1 MPERL
6 LRLCKLRV
14 SALATCRIVWTSVME
29 NGIKRR
35 EASRRAESGYFF
47 SLFLIIQIVNF
58 KTPSKLRAFQI
69 NLKLSAS

>member
-1 MPERL
+1 
-6 LRLCKLRV
+6 
-14 SALATCRIVWTSVME
+14 ME

-58 KTPSKLRAFQI
+58 KTPCKLRAFQI

>member
-1 MPERL
+1 
-6 LRLCKLRV
+6 
-14 SALATCRIVWTSVME
+14 ME